1 MPITT
6 ASGRVL
12 APADVPGTVLAH
24 EHLVLDLT
32 QPGDPGAR
40 VSDDAAV
47 AAELAAARS
56 AAGLGLVVDLTC
68 RGMGGDPARARAIA
82 EQAGVEVVLATGWYY
97 DRFHPDGEPGD
108 SVERA
113 TQLLVDD
120 VYDGLG
126 GGAVRT
132 GIRPGVIGEIG
143 SHGEQ
148 ASPSERVGLVAAA
161 GAALHTGLSVA
172 THAHLG
178 RGGLEQLDLLTS
190 AGMPPHRICIGHQD
204 LIDDPGQHGTI
215 AAAGAYV
222 AFDTVGKASY
232 QPDEQRIELLL
243 ALLDAGH
250 ARRVLLSNDIS
261 RDAYLTSR
269 GGQGFGHVLGPFRA
283 ALAARG
289 VDPPTL
295 DLLYRTNALRWLD
308 GMEEP

>member
-1 MPITT
+1 MPFTT
-6 ASGRVL
+6 AGGRVL
-12 APADVPGTVLAH
+12 VPADVPGTVLAH

-32 QPGDPGAR
+32 RPDDPAAR

-47 AAELAAARS
+47 VAELAAARS

-82 EQAGVEVVLATGWYY
+82 ERAGVEVVLATGWYY
-97 DRFHPDGEPGD
+97 ERFHPGGEPGD

-120 VYDGLG
+120 VRDGLG
-126 GGAVRT
+126 D

-148 ASPSERVGLVAAA
+148 ASPSERVGLLAAA
-161 GAALHTGLSVA
+161 GAALRTGLSVA

-178 RGGLEQLDLLTS
+178 QGALEQLDLLTS
-190 AGMPPHRICIGHQD
+190 AGLPPHRICIGHQD
-204 LIDDPGQHGTI
+204 LVDAPGQHAAI

-232 QPDEQRIELLL
+232 QPDEKRIELLL

-250 ARRVLLSNDIS
+250 GRHVLLSNDIS
-261 RDAYLTSR
+261 RDAYLASR

-295 DLLYRTNALRWLD
+295 DLLYRENALRWLD
-308 GMEEP
+308 GTERP